1 MATLLQILAK
11 HLKVWPKEAKCIAQD
26 ADKSAQPYSSDI
38 EFRYPEWLGEAQA
51 ASYAVRL
58 KELAED
64 HETAIINKAMWKAER
79 IKSDSHAV
87 NILNQ
92 FAKSVNQ
99 NQNALNDKCEGRR
112 YNATFKAK
120 KFNATALRDRIQKID
135 IVVQELEEE
144 RLSLVQS
151 LEAEGFALIDA
162 KREPAEDMTDWRNWK
177 AGDLVECVKK
187 SEVIAVLTIGRNY
200 VLGKD
205 CVSLCITDD
214 DGDEMT
220 SCIREGCFKFVSR
233 P

>member
-1 MATLLQILAK
+1 MATLIQILAK
-11 HLKVWPKEAKCIAQD
+11 QLKVWPKEAKCIAQD
-26 ADKSAQPYSSDI
+26 ANSRAYPYSGSVL
-38 EFRYPEWLGEAQA
+38 RRGAEWAGPLQV
-51 ASYAVRL
+51 ASYWVDL
-58 KELAED
+58 KELASD
-64 HETAIINKAMWKAER
+64 HETAIITKSMWKAEV
-79 IKSDSHAV
+79 AGMAPAC
-87 NILNQ
+87 N
-92 FAKSVNQ
+92 
-99 NQNALNDKCEGRR
+99 
-112 YNATFKAK
+112 KAPQA
-120 KFNATALRDRIQKID
+120 NPLAWRDRVQEID
-135 IVVQELEEE
+135 IVVQVLEEE
-144 RLSLVQS
+144 RLSLVQG
-151 LEAEGFALIDA
+151 LEAEGFALINA